1 MYYCSM
7 TTTTSKKLKQLLT
20 LFDTRKILFSQE
32 LQRQGFSSDL
42 LQWYRKAG
50 WIESFARGA
59 YKKTNI
65 DISLEDL
72 ISAFQNQLDINI
84 HFGGKYCLSKYY
96 GINHFISYS
105 EQKANLFLN
114 ESKHK
119 IPSWFAEMYKNQV
132 KLIRSDFVDSNIGL
146 SKGKNEI
153 IIASPELAFIE
164 LLYLVPEETSVTE
177 SKEILE
183 LLPNLR
189 PKTLQALLEDCKSIK
204 VKRLFFYL
212 SEKVNHSW
220 FKYLKIDNI
229 DLGKGVREIEKHG
242 KFIEKYQIVVKEE
255 EI

>member
-1 MYYCSM
+1 M
-7 TTTTSKKLKQLLT
+7 TTTTSKKLKLLLT
-20 LFDTRKILFSQE
+20 LFDTQKILFSQE
-32 LQRQGFSSDL
+32 LLRQGFSSDL

-59 YKKTNI
+59 YKKTTI
-65 DISLEDL
+65 DITLEDL

-132 KLIRSDFVDSNIGL
+132 KLIRSDFVDSNLGL
-146 SKGKNEI
+146 SKSENEI
-153 IIASPELAFIE
+153 IIASAELAFLE
-164 LLYLVPEETSVTE
+164 LLYLVPQETSVTE

-189 PKTLQALLEDCKSIK
+189 PKILQILLENCKSIK

-220 FKYLKIDNI
+220 FKYLKVDNI
-229 DLGKGVREIEKHG
+229 DLGKGVREIEKNG